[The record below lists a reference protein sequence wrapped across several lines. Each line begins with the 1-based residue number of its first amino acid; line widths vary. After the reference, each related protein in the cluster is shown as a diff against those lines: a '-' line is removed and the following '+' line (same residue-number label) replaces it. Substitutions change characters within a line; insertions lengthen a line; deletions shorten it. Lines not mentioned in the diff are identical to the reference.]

1 MSPKVSFQFTVTEVP
16 QLNLLGRD
24 AIVRLHINVSA
35 LLLPRVSSAGKPS
48 SSLVLPIFDGLK
60 PDLVLQDSCRQLCQE
75 FPDLFKPD
83 LGCLKDFQLE
93 VKFKPEAQPV
103 FCRPRVVPFAI
114 QDDLC
119 LAYDAGIAAGVWQPT
134 QFSAHGTPVVPIR
147 KAALPGKPA
156 KLRVCGDYSVTVNH
170 QLEPHRHP
178 MPLPEDLMRKLG
190 GGYGFTKIDLADA
203 YNQIMLAPDSQKR
216 LALSTHRG
224 VLLQMRLPFGI
235 TSAPGYFQEI
245 MDQLTS
251 DLRGVAVYIDDILVS
266 GTTASEHLQNL
277 RALLHR
283 LESKGLRCRLE
294 KCVFAQPSVE
304 YLGHILSGQGIAK
317 GPKVNDVM
325 QMPAPENVSGLRSF
339 LGSVQFYSKFLPNLA
354 TLTEPLH
361 RLTKKD
367 TTWIWGAEEQAAF
380 QKLKDLLC
388 ADNVLVHFDPS
399 LPVGISCDASEV
411 GLGAVLFHRYPDGSE
426 RLIANAS
433 KTLTTT
439 QRQYSQI

>member
-1 MSPKVSFQFTVTEVP
+1 MMRVLLQGCGNLRNSVP
-16 QLNLLGRD
+16 MGLLSSLF
-24 AIVRLHINVSA
+24 VRPHFLEN
-35 LLLPRVSSAGKPS
+35 PPNFGSAGTTP
-48 SSLVLPIFDGLK
+48 
-60 PDLVLQDSCRQLCQE
+60 LQC
-75 FPDLFKPD
+75 
-83 LGCLKDFQLE
+83 
-93 VKFKPEAQPV
+93 
-103 FCRPRVVPFAI
+103 
-114 QDDLC
+114 
-119 LAYDAGIAAGVWQPT
+119 Y
-134 QFSAHGTPVVPIR
+134 
-147 KAALPGKPA
+147 
-156 KLRVCGDYSVTVNH
+156 NH
-170 QLEPHRHP
+170 QLEPHRHS

-224 VLLQMRLPFGI
+224 VHLQMRLPFSI

-245 MDQLTS
+245 MDPLTS

-266 GTTASEHLQNL
+266 GTTASEHLENL

-304 YLGHILSGQGIAK
+304 YLGHILSSQGIAK
-317 GPKVNDVM
+317 GPKANDVM

-339 LGSVQFYSKFLPNLA
+339 LGSIQFYSKFLPNLA
-354 TLTEPLH
+354 TSEPLH

-380 QKLKDLLC
+380 QKLKNLLC

-399 LPVGISCDASEV
+399 LPVGISCDALEV
-411 GLGAVLFHRYPDGSE
+411 GLGTVLFHRYPDGSE
-426 RLIANAS
+426 RPIANAS
-433 KTLTTT
+433 MTLTTT
-439 QRQYSQI
+439 QRRYSQIQKEALAIVFALNKFHQFLYGRSFILVTDHKPLLVLFGPTQATPALVANRLARWALTLSQYQYTIEYRKTCNHSNADALSRLPVGPDARFDEEEDNADVDTVCIIKTVSL